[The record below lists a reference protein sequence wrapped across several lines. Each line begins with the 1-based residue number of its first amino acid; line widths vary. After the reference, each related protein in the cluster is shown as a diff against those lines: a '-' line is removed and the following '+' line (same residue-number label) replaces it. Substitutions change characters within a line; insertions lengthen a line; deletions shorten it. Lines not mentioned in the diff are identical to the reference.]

1 MTIDASRTSDPVA
14 ALAARLGRDLVFG
27 PPVRCGD
34 TTLVPVARV
43 RGGGGGAGGGADLRT
58 GVGLEARPV
67 GAFAVGP
74 DGEVAWHPVV
84 DVNRIVLGGQL
95 AVGAVLLAAVLG
107 RGLLGRRLFSRRASG
122 SPSS

>member
-1 MTIDASRTSDPVA
+1 MATDASRPPAHSTPADPAADSVA
-14 ALAARLGRDLVFG
+14 DLAGRLGRDQVFG
-27 PPVRCGD
+27 PPAQSGD

-43 RGGGGGAGGGADLRT
+43 RAGGGAST

-74 DGEVAWHPVV
+74 DGKVAWHPVV

-95 AVGAVLLAAVLG
+95 VVGAVLLAA
-107 RGLLGRRLFSRRASG
+107 LLLRGRR
-122 SPSS
+122 

>member
-1 MTIDASRTSDPVA
+1 MATDTSRPPAHSTLADPAADAVA
-14 ALAARLGRDLVFG
+14 DLAGQLGRDQVFG
-27 PPVRCGD
+27 PPAQSGG

-43 RGGGGGAGGGADLRT
+43 RAGGGVAGGGAGT

-74 DGEVAWHPVV
+74 DGKVAWHPVV

-95 AVGAVLLAAVLG
+95 VVGAVLLAA
-107 RGLLGRRLFSRRASG
+107 LLLRGRR
-122 SPSS
+122 